1 MTLRESLHR
10 WLTGEGKANRTTK
23 QGRNDR
29 KHNHNKYGVKV
40 ATDNNCLFV
49 TSNGSIA
56 VRFTPVPKKKK
67 KGGKR

>member
-1 MTLRESLHR
+1 MTLRESLAN
-10 WLTGEGKANRTTK
+10 WISGKTKANKTFKT
-23 QGRNDR
+23 GRNDR

-56 VRFTPVPKKKK
+56 VRYLPIEKK
-67 KGGKR
+67 KGG